1 MNVLIE
7 NEEFFHLMLED
18 NHCSEKE
25 GIREWIRTIH
35 TMLDSTTPL
44 SETVPLEDFLAMFKY
59 GLLANLLKSVIS
71 SALITDS

>member
-1 MNVLIE
+1 
-7 NEEFFHLMLED
+7 
-18 NHCSEKE
+18 
-25 GIREWIRTIH
+25 
-35 TMLDSTTPL
+35 MLDSTTPL